1 MICLR
6 SRSLVPGD
14 KRLIAFIDG
23 NKRTG
28 AHAMLVTLKLNNI
41 KLFYTQDELSSVF
54 WQLAADKIG
63 YDELR
68 EWVLKHMKN
77 EGI

>member
-1 MICLR
+1 
-6 SRSLVPGD
+6 
-14 KRLIAFIDG
+14 
-23 NKRTG
+23 
-28 AHAMLVTLKLNNI
+28 MLVTLKLNNI